1 MSTARADLEAP
12 GPSVA
17 STAGPVE
24 PLAGKSARTRARL
37 REVALRHFVELGFE
51 RASVPAIAAECGV
64 TERTFYRHFATKDEV
79 LFGDLTTRLEW
90 FRRALRERPAEE
102 DLVDAVRR
110 SLASMPVDPRLMVEI
125 ARLRAE
131 LLSPERIERVFRD
144 RQGAMARE
152 VREVLVERGE
162 DELSAAV
169 RAEVLAGAVFAALA
183 VWTEGPGPHDLARLR
198 ELTAA
203 ALVQVR
209 RAL

>member
-1 MSTARADLEAP
+1 MSADQ
-12 GPSVA
+12 VQ
-17 STAGPVE
+17 VE
-24 PLAGKSARTRARL
+24 PSLGKSARTRAAL
-37 REVALRHFVELGFE
+37 REVALRHFVEHGFD
-51 RASVPAIAAECGV
+51 RANVPAIAAECGV

-79 LFGDLTTRLEW
+79 LFGDLTARLEW
-90 FRRALRERPAEE
+90 FRRALRERPADE

-125 ARLRAE
+125 ARLRAQ

-162 DELSAAV
+162 DELVAAV
-169 RAEVLAGAVFAALA
+169 RAEVLAGAVFAALG
-183 VWTEGPGPHDLARLR
+183 VWTEGPGPHDLGRLR

-209 RAL
+209 GAL